1 MKSVSTT
8 TSVEAESRLD
18 VVDLTDEIRRAVK
31 DSGVNDGLV
40 VAFCLHTT
48 CSLFVNEWEDGL
60 RQDLKERLE
69 EIAPRGGYY
78 AHDDS
83 ARRTQNLVSEGEE
96 ERRNGHS
103 HIAQMLLGG
112 TSQTLSVE
120 AGQPV
125 LGRWQRLFLVELDE
139 PKMRQVRFT
148 VLGI

>member
-8 TSVEAESRLD
+8 TSVEAASRLG

-60 RQDLKERLE
+60 KQDLKERLE
-69 EIAPRGGYY
+69 EIAPEARYY
-78 AHDDS
+78 AHDDP
-83 ARRTQNLVSEGEE
+83 ARRTQNLLSEEE

-112 TSQTLSVE
+112 TSQILPVE
-120 AGQPV
+120 SGQPV

-139 PKMRQVRFT
+139 PKARGVRFT
-148 VLGI
+148 VLGV

>member
-1 MKSVSTT
+1 MRSVSTT
-8 TSVEAESRLD
+8 TSVEAASRLG
-18 VVDLTDEIRRAVK
+18 VVDLTDEVRRAVK

-60 RQDLKERLE
+60 KQDLRQRLE
-69 EIAPRGGYY
+69 ELAPQAGYY
-78 AHDDS
+78 AHDD
-83 ARRTQNLVSEGEE
+83 AALRTQNLVSEGEE

-112 TSQTLSVE
+112 TSQTLPVE
-120 AGQPV
+120 AGHPV

-139 PKMRQVRFT
+139 PKARGVRFT
-148 VLGI
+148 VLGV